1 MEETKMGIKKK
12 LGMGIATGALAV
24 SMIGGGTFAYFNDV
38 ETSTNQF
45 AAGTLDLSLNP
56 ETIINVSNIKPGD
69 WMNRTFKLENKGSLD
84 ISKIFLTTE
93 YTESVAGFGDH
104 IMVDFLRNDDKSGVL
119 GASNVIVSK
128 SLSELASMTPD
139 AVKNVSPTFFGFQT
153 GEASG
158 VKAGTVDNMYVK
170 FRFNEN
176 NADQNAYQGASIELK
191 WTFDAQQTAGASK

>member
-12 LGMGIATGALAV
+12 LGMGIATGVLAV
-24 SMIGGGTFAYFNDV
+24 GMIGGGTFAYFNDV

-45 AAGTLDLSLNP
+45 AAGTLDLTLNP
-56 ETIINVSNIKPGD
+56 ETIIDIDNIKPGD
-69 WMNRTFKLENKGSLD
+69 WMNRTFKLENTGSLD

-93 YTESVAGFGDH
+93 YTESVAGFGGQ
-104 IMVDFLRNDDKSGVL
+104 IMVDFLKNEDKSGFL

-128 SLSELASMTPD
+128 SLSELANMTPD
-139 AVKNVSPTFFGFQT
+139 AVKNVSPTFFGFQS
-153 GEASG
+153 GENSG

-176 NADQNAYQGASIELK
+176 GQDQNAYQGATLELK
-191 WTFDAQQTAGASK
+191 WTFDAQQTAGVAK